1 MSKGRIVFVSRN
13 EAMLVV
19 QHEDGFTVVEMLGDE
34 GVLQVGD
41 EVVGDW
47 TAVASE
53 PIRRDGEVFDAYFQG
68 CWGNPNAAVRVARN
82 TGGG

>member
-1 MSKGRIVFVSRN
+1 MSRGQIVFVSRN
-13 EAMLVV
+13 GAMLVV

-41 EVVGDW
+41 QVLGDW

-53 PIRRDGEVFDAYFQG
+53 PIRRDGDLFDACFQG
-68 CWGNPNAAVRVARN
+68 CWGNPNAAIQAARDA
-82 TGGG
+82 GGG